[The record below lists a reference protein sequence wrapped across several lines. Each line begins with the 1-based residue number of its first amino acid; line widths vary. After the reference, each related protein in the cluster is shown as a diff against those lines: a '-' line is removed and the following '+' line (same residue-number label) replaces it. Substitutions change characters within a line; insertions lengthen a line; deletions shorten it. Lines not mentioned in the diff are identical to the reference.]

1 MDAFA
6 IFDVGALMN
15 DRDVSQLHAKIV
27 SGDLV
32 HLDLSFLN
40 IIGTENDEDGIAPL
54 LSAKKIVKMDSQIC
68 EAQHTGR

>member
-6 IFDVGALMN
+6 VFDVRALVN
-15 DRDVSQLHAKIV
+15 DRDVPQFHSKVV

-40 IIGTENDEDGIAPL
+40 IIGTKNDEDGVAPL
-54 LSAKKIVKMDSQIC
+54 LSTKKIVKMDSQIC
-68 EAQHTGR
+68 ETQHTGR